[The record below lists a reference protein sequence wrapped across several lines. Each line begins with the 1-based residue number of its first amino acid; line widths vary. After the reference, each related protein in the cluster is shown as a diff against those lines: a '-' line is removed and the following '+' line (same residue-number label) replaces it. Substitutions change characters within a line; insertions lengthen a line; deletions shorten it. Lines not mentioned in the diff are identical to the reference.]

1 MLSRRALI
9 VSTAA
14 LATACGPFGSSSSLP
29 SLPQPTA
36 LTWHMMPHVHR
47 FRVDRNMQEPRDVL
61 SQIAAALE
69 EDTEN
74 PSGPARGRYTL
85 MGHALDF
92 PEPYP
97 ESHDEFAAWIGGL
110 ETDIVAVEPWMARG
124 LGELGV
130 FLPLERFIAADEPVL
145 TESFYPFVLEQ
156 FRGNGG
162 LYALP
167 VSAEPLMLDYDAR
180 YFAQQGVPPVDETWD
195 WDDLVAH
202 AVKLTRR
209 YDDGTV
215 MRWGL
220 MSHMYGIWWALLQNE
235 AEMFDLTTGQCRL
248 HEPAA
253 VEALRFCH
261 DLLHTHRVSPPV
273 GAIEF
278 LQKHFPPSRT
288 WAAMS
293 YVPYQSLWF
302 PGYRWAELPRGKV
315 RSVPVTAGMAL
326 AITAQTRNTEA
337 AYTALKGLLHTM
349 QRFVHVSAQRD
360 AVARLGEIHPNLPP
374 EEAAALQ
381 RSMEHGHAL
390 PYNSI
395 GPTMYDMIDSL
406 ARGANV
412 ATVVNEACSEI
423 ESWQ

>member
-1 MLSRRALI
+1 MLTRRALI
-9 VSTAA
+9 ASTAA
-14 LATACGPFGSSSSLP
+14 LAAGCGPFGSSSSLP

-61 SQIAAALE
+61 PQIAAALE

-74 PSGPARGRYTL
+74 PNGPARGRYTL

-167 VSAEPLMLDYDAR
+167 VSAEPLMLHYDAR

-273 GAIEF
+273 GALEF
-278 LQKHFPPSRT
+278 FEKHFPPSRT

-302 PGYRWAELPRGKV
+302 PGYRWAELPRGNV

-337 AYTALKGLLHTM
+337 AYTALKGLIHTM

-374 EEAAALQ
+374 EEVGALQ
-381 RSMEHGHAL
+381 RSMEYGHAL

-412 ATVVNEACSEI
+412 ATVVNEACSFLRED
-423 ESWQ
+423 S